1 MRLYFTDDHS
11 LSFILIPGELCLG
24 PSLLPT
30 FLLRVDVA
38 GPQGGDPPECND
50 DNDDDG
56 DGDDDD
62 NDDDDDD
69 DDDEATHRITYISRA
84 R

>member
-1 MRLYFTDDHS
+1 MSNLEIIFLTYDHS

-38 GPQGGDPPECND
+38 GPQGGDPPECNV
-50 DNDDDG
+50 
-56 DGDDDD
+56 DDDD
-62 NDDDDDD
+62 HD